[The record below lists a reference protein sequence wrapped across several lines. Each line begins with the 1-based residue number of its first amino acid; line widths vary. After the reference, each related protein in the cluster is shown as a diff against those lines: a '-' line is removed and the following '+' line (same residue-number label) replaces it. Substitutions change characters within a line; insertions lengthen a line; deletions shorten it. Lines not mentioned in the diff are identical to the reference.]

1 MLLTRNMDREGDGW
15 TGKTNGKGQQTK
27 QNEINIASHNQ
38 QKQSSGQRKQ
48 TTINQ
53 TTRKQSTTTMK
64 LTKQDN
70 QSCVSPLLIDIDSNN
85 DCDSRDVVV
94 VVVAVLVKTHR
105 FCVVM
110 AVKTEN

>member
-1 MLLTRNMDREGDGW
+1 MDGQAKQM
-15 TGKTNGKGQQTK
+15 GKDDK
-27 QNEINIASHNQ
+27 QNKMKSTLLPTINK
-38 QKQSSGQRKQ
+38 KQSSGQRKQ

-94 VVVAVLVKTHR
+94 AVVAVLEKTRR

-110 AVKTEN
+110 VVKTEN

>member
-1 MLLTRNMDREGDGW
+1 MDGQVKQM
-15 TGKTNGKGQQTK
+15 GKNNK
-27 QNEINIASHNQ
+27 QNEMKSTSLPTIDK
-38 QKQSSGQRKQ
+38 KQSSGQRKQ

-94 VVVAVLVKTHR
+94 AVVAVLEKTR
-105 FCVVM
+105 GFCVVM